1 MKRVKRLEKPTSSV
15 IYFDSWKKML
25 GPRVTLSVK
34 FKKFAA
40 GNKMS
45 RNCKH
50 VVMTYFVLYS
60 LIPMNKSFNYL
71 DVVK

>member
-1 MKRVKRLEKPTSSV
+1 MKL
-15 IYFDSWKKML
+15 L
-25 GPRVTLSVK
+25 VK

-40 GNKMS
+40 ANKMS